1 MANMKKLGFSG
12 RNEWLVHRICELEDE
27 VKKLSKENKLL
38 KINLFSLENSL
49 TDMTVDR
56 KRFPWRFPE
65 PLDEWRQETDKNI
78 SELKR
83 VTEYLS
89 AIHRKELDMIEAHE
103 AIHQRNAEE
112 IRRKH
117 EANSEGEPSE

>member
-1 MANMKKLGFSG
+1 MANMK
-12 RNEWLVHRICELEDE
+12 LVHRICELEDKI
-27 VKKLSKENKLL
+27 KKLSKENNML
-38 KINLFSLENSL
+38 KNSL

-56 KRFPWRFPE
+56 KLFPWRFPE

-83 VTEYLS
+83 VIEYLS
-89 AIHRKELDMIEAHE
+89 AIHRKELDLIEAHE
-103 AIHQRNAEE
+103 AMHQQSAEYR
-112 IRRKH
+112 RRKH